1 MGRCQS
7 HNRWWEDCVGGP
19 DIHREMELLAGAGL
33 DNVDVLK
40 SVTSTNAEV
49 FGIDD
54 IGMIE
59 EGKRSDM
66 LLEKE
71 LIADGK
77 VFALQYS

>member
-1 MGRCQS
+1 
-7 HNRWWEDCVGGP
+7 
-19 DIHREMELLAGAGL
+19 MELLAGAGL